1 MGENYSMSN
10 KILVTGGAGFIGSK
24 LVKNLYNEGNS
35 VVVLDNLNPQV
46 HGADGNSFSY
56 KSIIGFCEFIKGD
69 VISEKDWATAL
80 VDVNTIIHL
89 AAETGTGQSMY
100 ESMRYT
106 AVNTMGTAILADY
119 LVNKKHKIKKVIVA
133 SSRAVYGEGKYACV
147 KHGYVYPD
155 SRLPEKMNAGIF
167 ECLCPLCTRELEP
180 TATDENSRISPLSVY
195 ALTKFYQEN
204 LLINA
209 SKVMNIPVCSFRF
222 QNVYGPGQS
231 LSNPYTGIISIFS
244 TRMKGN
250 KDIIIFED
258 GKESRDFVYVED
270 VITTLM
276 LAVNT
281 ESFKHNIYNVG
292 SGKMTTIMEVSSLLK
307 DLLNSSSEIKVT
319 GQYRKGDIRHNF
331 ADLTLLK
338 NDFNFLP
345 EMNIKTGLKK
355 FVDWAEEQE
364 IFEDQYDK
372 SLHELKRRGLFK

>member
-69 VISEKDWATAL
+69 VASEKDWANAL
-80 VDVNTIIHL
+80 RDVDTIIHL

-119 LVNKKHKIKKVIVA
+119 LVNKEHKIKKVIVA
-133 SSRAVYGEGKYACV
+133 SSRAVYGEGKYSCV

-167 ECLCPLCTRELEP
+167 ECLCPLCGSELEP
-180 TATDENSRISPLSVY
+180 IATDENSRISPLSVY

-209 SKVMNIPVCSFRF
+209 CQSHEYTCMFFPISKCLWTRTVTFESIYRHYINILN
-222 QNVYGPGQS
+222 QN
-231 LSNPYTGIISIFS
+231 
-244 TRMKGN
+244 
-250 KDIIIFED
+250 E
-258 GKESRDFVYVED
+258 
-270 VITTLM
+270 
-276 LAVNT
+276 
-281 ESFKHNIYNVG
+281 
-292 SGKMTTIMEVSSLLK
+292 
-307 DLLNSSSEIKVT
+307 
-319 GQYRKGDIRHNF
+319 RK
-331 ADLTLLK
+331 
-338 NDFNFLP
+338 
-345 EMNIKTGLKK
+345 
-355 FVDWAEEQE
+355 
-364 IFEDQYDK
+364 
-372 SLHELKRRGLFK
+372 